1 MLPRRTHESSD
12 SRVRVKRLR
21 AIIDHPSNRRY
32 QLRLSGQ
39 VVRAGINSGAT
50 RILFPPRLNAPCALP
65 CGGGGGGDPS
75 HNSQR
80 SCCLGRTHTKT
91 CSYYHIHLQPHPL
104 QGSCLP
110 PRYDVYLFVCLSI
123 SLSHSVCLSLLLFV
137 RSSNVAVRLRQSIGL
152 CVCQCAPLSVCFY
165 LSRSLSLSH
174 SLSLC
179 RYAPMSVCSPLI

>member
-1 MLPRRTHESSD
+1 VLPRRTHESSD
-12 SRVRVKRLR
+12 SRVRVKRHR

-110 PRYDVYLFVCLSI
+110 HVMMSICSSVCQFHCLTLSVSLFSCLFV
-123 SLSHSVCLSLLLFV
+123 VRMWQFDYVNLLV
-137 RSSNVAVRLRQSIGL
+137 
-152 CVCQCAPLSVCFY
+152 CVCVSVPLCLYVSIF
-165 LSRSLSLSH
+165 LG
-174 SLSLC
+174 LSLC
-179 RYAPMSVCSPLI
+179 LILCLSVGMLLCLSVLR

>member
-1 MLPRRTHESSD
+1 MLPRANSHED
-12 SRVRVKRLR
+12 MLV
-21 AIIDHPSNRRY
+21 
-32 QLRLSGQ
+32 LS
-39 VVRAGINSGAT
+39 
-50 RILFPPRLNAPCALP
+50 
-65 CGGGGGGDPS
+65 
-75 HNSQR
+75 
-80 SCCLGRTHTKT
+80 
-91 CSYYHIHLQPHPL
+91 HPL
-104 QGSCLP
+104 TTTPTARLMSA
-110 PRYDVYLFVCLSI
+110 PRYDVYLFVCLSV